1 MAAAYGE
8 RNGCLTTKK
17 CIQFNPD
24 IINIMEKKNSKW
36 MALIVI
42 LTAPLLYVIDIFI
55 INMAI
60 PGIKKGVHAT
70 DGEVQLVIAGYLLG
84 SASFLITGGR
94 AGDYLGRKKVFF
106 LGMFFFTFTSCLCGL
121 SQTALE
127 LNITRFFQG
136 VSSSFM
142 VPQSIAFI
150 QVLFTDATERAKAI
164 GWYGITLSIAA
175 IIGQILGGYLVDTH
189 FFIAGWRLI
198 FLINL
203 PVGIISLWAIH
214 RYLQETPRDTAQR
227 FDYSGAL
234 ILTTGLVC
242 LIYPLTKGREMGWPL
257 WSIGLMLLSLFIFA
271 FFIRNQQLKVTRRK
285 GSLIDTALFK
295 IREFN
300 IGLLAVLFHFM
311 MHTAFLLMSAIYL
324 QNGLG
329 FSALDCGLAFILH
342 AVLFMI
348 SSVLASRLIVR
359 FGKWVLQ
366 AGLLIILIS
375 FLLQIWLF
383 QPSVSPFCVTLL
395 IGIYGLG
402 NGLVLP
408 FLLNIALKSVPV
420 KFAGVAAGVF
430 STFQQTASALGISI
444 LGGVFYYVIS
454 QHATSPNYLKAFD
467 TGLAFSIICL
477 GIVAIMLWML
487 PDAMDDSAIA
497 LQPEGI

>member
-1 MAAAYGE
+1 MT
-8 RNGCLTTKK
+8 TTKN
-17 CIQFNPD
+17 QQ
-24 IINIMEKKNSKW
+24 W

-42 LTAPLLYVIDIFI
+42 LSAPLLYVIDIFI

-106 LGMFFFTFTSCLCGL
+106 WGMFFFTLTSCFCGL

-150 QVLFTDATERAKAI
+150 QVLFTDQQERAKAI

-189 FFIAGWRLI
+189 FFIEGWRLI
-198 FLINL
+198 FFINL
-203 PVGIISLWAIH
+203 PVGIIALWAIH
-214 RYLQETPRDTAQR
+214 RYLEETPRDTAQR

-234 ILTTGLVC
+234 ILTAGLIC

-271 FFIRNQQLKVTRRK
+271 LFIRNQQTKVALRK
-285 GSLIDTALFK
+285 GSLINTALFK

-311 MHTAFLLMSAIYL
+311 MHTAFLLMSAVYL

-329 FSALDCGLAFILH
+329 FSALDCGLAFMLH

-348 SSVLASRLIVR
+348 SSILASRLIVR

-366 AGLLIILIS
+366 AGLFIILVS
-375 FLLQIWLF
+375 FLLQMQLF
-383 QPSVSPFCVTLL
+383 QPGVSPFCVSLL

-402 NGLVLP
+402 NGIVLP
-408 FLLNIALKSVPV
+408 FLLSIALKSVPV

-430 STFQQTASALGISI
+430 STFQQTASALGISV
-444 LGGVFYYVIS
+444 LGGIFYYVIN
-454 QHATSPNYLKAFD
+454 QQPASPDYLKAFD
-467 TGLAFSIICL
+467 TGVAVSIVCLAMV
-477 GIVAIMLWML
+477 GMMLWML
-487 PDAMDDSAIA
+487 PAATEQEAVD
-497 LQPEGI
+497 LQPEGM

>member
-1 MAAAYGE
+1 M
-8 RNGCLTTKK
+8 
-17 CIQFNPD
+17 
-24 IINIMEKKNSKW
+24 INTAKHNRWK
-36 MALIVI
+36 ALSVV

-84 SASFLITGGR
+84 SAAFLITGGR

-106 LGMFFFTFTSCLCGL
+106 WGMFFFTLTSCLCGL

-136 VSSSFM
+136 LSSAFM
-142 VPQSIAFI
+142 VPQSIALI
-150 QVLFTDATERAKAI
+150 QVLFTDERERAKAI

-189 FFIAGWRLI
+189 FVIAGWRLI
-198 FLINL
+198 FFINL
-203 PVGIISLWAIH
+203 PVGLAALWAIH
-214 RYLQETPRDTAQR
+214 HYLEETPKDTAQR
-227 FDYSGAL
+227 FDYQGAL
-234 ILTTGLVC
+234 ILTTGLIC
-242 LIYPLTKGREMGWPL
+242 LIWPLTKGRELGWPW
-257 WSIGLMLLSLFIFA
+257 WSIGLLLSSLFIFA
-271 FFIRNQQLKVTRRK
+271 YFIRDQQTKVLLQK

-311 MHTAFLLMSAIYL
+311 MHTAYLLMSAIYL

-342 AVLFMI
+342 AILFMI
-348 SSVLASRLIVR
+348 SSMMAAKLIVKY
-359 FGKWVLQ
+359 GKWVLQ
-366 AGLLIILIS
+366 AGLLIILAA
-375 FLLQIWLF
+375 FLLQIRLF
-383 QPSVSPFCVTLL
+383 RPAVSPLCVTLL

-444 LGGVFYYVIS
+444 LGGVFYYVVS
-454 QHATSPNYLKAFD
+454 LHGSSPNYLIAFD
-467 TGLAFSIICL
+467 TGVAVSIICL
-477 GIVAIMLWML
+477 VIVAVMLWML
-487 PDAMDDSAIA
+487 PEANKQSAMELHPD
-497 LQPEGI
+497 GI

>member
-1 MAAAYGE
+1 M
-8 RNGCLTTKK
+8 
-17 CIQFNPD
+17 NP
-24 IINIMEKKNSKW
+24 KQHRHSKW
-36 MALIVI
+36 IALAVI

-60 PGIKKGVHAT
+60 PGIQKGVQAT

-94 AGDYLGRKKVFF
+94 AGDYLGRKKIFF
-106 LGMFFFTFTSCLCGL
+106 LGMLLFTLTSCGCGL
-121 SQTALE
+121 AQTPLE
-127 LNITRFFQG
+127 LNIMRFLQG
-136 VSSSFM
+136 VSSSLM

-150 QVLFTDATERAKAI
+150 QVLFTDPQERAKAI

-189 FFIAGWRLI
+189 FLIAGWRLI
-198 FLINL
+198 FFINL
-203 PVGIISLWAIH
+203 PVGIVSLWAI
-214 RYLQETPRDTAQR
+214 RKYLDETPRDTGQQ
-227 FDYSGAL
+227 FDYSGAA
-234 ILTTGLVC
+234 ILTAGLVC

-257 WSIGLMLLSLFIFA
+257 WAIGLMLLAVFIFA
-271 FFIRNQQLKVTRRK
+271 FFIRDQQTKTLLQK

-311 MHTAFLLMSAIYL
+311 MHTAFLLMSAVYL

-329 FSALDCGLAFILH
+329 YTALDCGMFFLPH

-348 SSVLASRLIVR
+348 SSVLASKLIVR
-359 FGKWVLQ
+359 SGKKVLQ

-375 FLLQIWLF
+375 FILQLLLF
-383 QPSVSPFCVTLL
+383 RPHVSTMNVILL
-395 IGIYGLG
+395 IGLYGLG

-408 FLLNIALKSVPV
+408 FLLNIVLKSVPV
-420 KFAGVAAGVF
+420 KFAGAAAGVF

-444 LGGVFYYVIS
+444 VGGVFYYVINS
-454 QHATSPNYLKAFD
+454 SPHFPDYSKALD
-467 TGLAFSIICL
+467 WGILTGICCLA
-477 GIVAIMLWML
+477 IVGWMLWLL
-487 PDAMDDSAIA
+487 PENMDMHTADIPA
-497 LQPEGI
+497 EGI

>member
-1 MAAAYGE
+1 MITSK
-8 RNGCLTTKK
+8 R
-17 CIQFNPD
+17 PP
-24 IINIMEKKNSKW
+24 SKW
-36 MALIVI
+36 KALVVI

-60 PGIKKGVHAT
+60 PGIKKGVRAT

-84 SASFLITGGR
+84 SAAFLITGGR

-106 LGMFFFTFTSCLCGL
+106 WGMFFFTLTSCLCGL

-136 VSSSFM
+136 LSSSFM

-150 QVLFTDATERAKAI
+150 QVLFTDQQERAKAI

-189 FFIAGWRLI
+189 FLVAGWRLI
-198 FLINL
+198 FFINL
-203 PVGIISLWAIH
+203 PVGIAALWAI
-214 RYLQETPRDTAQR
+214 RKYLKETPGDTRQA
-227 FDYSGAL
+227 FDYTGAL
-234 ILTTGLVC
+234 ILTTGLIC
-242 LIYPLTKGREMGWPL
+242 LIYPLTKGRELGWPR
-257 WSIGLMLLSLFIFA
+257 WSIGLMIASLFIFA
-271 FFIRNQQLKVTRRK
+271 FFFRDQKSKVMLRK

-311 MHTAFLLMSAIYL
+311 MHTAYLLMSAIYL

-342 AVLFMI
+342 AILFMI
-348 SSVLASRLIVR
+348 SSMLAARLIVR
-359 FGKWVLQ
+359 YGKWVLQ

-375 FLLQIWLF
+375 FLLQIFLF
-383 QPSVSPFCVTLL
+383 NARVSPLCVTLL

-420 KFAGVAAGVF
+420 KFAGAAAGVF
-430 STFQQTASALGISI
+430 STFQQTASALGISV
-444 LGGVFYYVIS
+444 LGGVFYYVVNRNI
-454 QHATSPNYLKAFD
+454 TSPDYLKAFD
-467 TGLAFSIICL
+467 TGITVSIICL
-477 GIVAIMLWML
+477 GIVGIMVGML
-487 PDAMDDSAIA
+487 PKTMENKMTVI
-497 LQPEGI
+497 QPEGI